1 MPGLGKRLRPGWRMS
16 ENKAFIDTSALLRFL
31 VKDDPAKAKAVERLL
46 KESKDK
52 GITLYVLPV
61 TILEIVWVTE
71 KVYRLSR
78 KSIKELVEAIL
89 NTPELKC
96 PLEHVFRQ
104 ALITYEAQRIKFA
117 DAVMAHWGLEEG
129 LSTVYTYDDKDFKKI
144 SGLQVR
150 KP

>member
-1 MPGLGKRLRPGWRMS
+1 VS
-16 ENKAFIDTSALLRFL
+16 ENKAFIDTSSVLRLL
-31 VKDDPAKAKAVERLL
+31 VNDDPSKAKAVEKLL
-46 KESKDK
+46 RGSKEEAT
-52 GITLYVLPV
+52 TLFVLPV

-78 KSIKELVEAIL
+78 KTIRELVEAIL

-104 ALITYEAQRIKFA
+104 ALVTYETQKIKFA
-117 DAVMAHWGLEEG
+117 DAVLGYWGLEEG
-129 LSTVYTYDDKDFKKI
+129 VSTVYTYDENDFKKI

-150 KP
+150 RP

>member
-1 MPGLGKRLRPGWRMS
+1 MS

-31 VKDDPAKAKAVERLL
+31 VKDDPAKAKAVEKLL

-78 KSIKELVEAIL
+78 KSIRELVEAIL

-117 DAVMAHWGLEEG
+117 DAVMGHWGLEEG

-144 SGLQVR
+144 SGLQVLR
-150 KP
+150 P

>member
-1 MPGLGKRLRPGWRMS
+1 MS
-16 ENKAFIDTSALLRFL
+16 GNKAFIDTSAVLRLL
-31 VKDDPAKAKAVERLL
+31 VKDDPAKARAVERLL
-46 KESKDK
+46 KESKEK
-52 GITLYVLPV
+52 NIVLYVLPV

-78 KSIKELVEAIL
+78 KAIRELVEAIL

-96 PLEHVFRQ
+96 PLEQVFRQ
-104 ALITYEAQRIKFA
+104 ALITYETQNIKFA
-117 DAVMAHWGLEEG
+117 DAVMGYWGLNEG
-129 LSTVYTYDDKDFKKI
+129 LSTVYTYDEKDFKKI

>member
-1 MPGLGKRLRPGWRMS
+1 MS
-16 ENKAFIDTSALLRFL
+16 GNKAFIDTSVILRLL
-31 VKDDPAKAKAVERLL
+31 VKDDQAKAKAVEKLL
-46 KESKDK
+46 RESKDK
-52 GITLYVLPV
+52 GITLFVPPV

-78 KSIKELVEAIL
+78 KTIRELVEAIL

-96 PLEHVFRQ
+96 PLEPIFRE
-104 ALITYEAQRIKFA
+104 ALITYETKNIKFA
-117 DAVMAHWGLEEG
+117 DAVIGHWGLAEG
-129 LSTVYTYDDKDFKKI
+129 LSTVYTYDETDFKKI

>member
-1 MPGLGKRLRPGWRMS
+1 VSG
-16 ENKAFIDTSALLRFL
+16 NKAFVDTSAILRFL
-31 VKDDPAKAKAVERLL
+31 VKDDPAKAGAVEQLL
-46 KESKDK
+46 REAK
-52 GITLYVLPV
+52 GKGTTLYILPV

-78 KSIKELVEAIL
+78 KTIRELVEAIL
-89 NTPELKC
+89 NTPDLKC

-104 ALITYEAQRIKFA
+104 ALITYETRKIKFA
-117 DAVMAHWGLEEG
+117 DAVMGYWGLEEG
-129 LSTVYTYDDKDFKKI
+129 ISTVYTYDEDDFKKI